1 MLLVDANAVPAR
13 LAGSGRVRGLA
24 AENLIMKQ
32 QLLVVGR
39 CRRRAPNL
47 SSIERSV
54 AGHCA
59 LLGWPGPLSKV
70 TAGVRTPTLR
80 TPHQCLVRR
89 KYRLLFS
96 ARRSGRMPSPKEPS
110 FEPIRATVK
119 VKRRSQLFAMDGRL
133 GHILVSYILH
143 AARHGVNLVT
153 MFIDT
158 G

>member
-1 MLLVDANAVPAR
+1 
-13 LAGSGRVRGLA
+13 
-24 AENLIMKQ
+24 
-32 QLLVVGR
+32 
-39 CRRRAPNL
+39 
-47 SSIERSV
+47 
-54 AGHCA
+54 
-59 LLGWPGPLSKV
+59 
-70 TAGVRTPTLR
+70 
-80 TPHQCLVRR
+80 
-89 KYRLLFS
+89 
-96 ARRSGRMPSPKEPS
+96 MPSPKEPP